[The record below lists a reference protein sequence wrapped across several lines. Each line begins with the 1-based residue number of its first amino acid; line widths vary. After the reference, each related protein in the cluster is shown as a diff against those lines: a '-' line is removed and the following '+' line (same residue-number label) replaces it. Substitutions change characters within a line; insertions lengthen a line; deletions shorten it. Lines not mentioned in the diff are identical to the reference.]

1 MTVGHPYWERKEMM
15 FVVKAAL
22 GVVAV
27 CATFVPTVVS
37 AQDSY
42 VFGGLSFVSSDAGYT
57 YKLGG

>member
-1 MTVGHPYWERKEMM
+1 MM